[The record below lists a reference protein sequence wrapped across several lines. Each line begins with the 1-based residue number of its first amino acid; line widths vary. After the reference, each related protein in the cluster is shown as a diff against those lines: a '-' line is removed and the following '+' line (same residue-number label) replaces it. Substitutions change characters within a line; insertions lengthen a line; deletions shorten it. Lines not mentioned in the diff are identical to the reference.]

1 MRLIIIQM
9 LIIFLNYCYCI
20 NWLHIS
26 DIHVDM
32 KYYPGAASHCYF
44 FSRLGTGCCRKYDIP
59 LKK

>member
-1 MRLIIIQM
+1 M

-44 FSRLGTGCCRKYDIP
+44 FSGISYFRQQPVPNL